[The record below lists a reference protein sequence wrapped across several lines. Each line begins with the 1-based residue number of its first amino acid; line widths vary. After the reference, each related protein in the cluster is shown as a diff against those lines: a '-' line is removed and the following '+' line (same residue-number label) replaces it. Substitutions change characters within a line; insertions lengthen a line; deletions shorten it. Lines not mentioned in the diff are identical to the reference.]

1 MMEQIIRTLI
11 GHIQS
16 SMPQLALVDEDY
28 GQLEYID
35 KEDVDTYPLVM
46 PAVLIDTPETSWTDT
61 ADGGQKGTCKVRV
74 RLIIDCYDDTHATSG
89 TLDRV
94 AERERMRHGLHRLLQ
109 GFRPDSD
116 GALVRTQS
124 RFYTWSHGIKVYEQT
139 YTTTTSEQVADAP
152 AVATAK
158 PVVHVRMADIRR

>member
-1 MMEQIIRTLI
+1 MEQIIRTLI

-89 TLDRV
+89 TSTL
-94 AERERMRHGLHRLLQ
+94 
-109 GFRPDSD
+109 P
-116 GALVRTQS
+116 VRTKLPPTMS
-124 RFYTWSHGIKVYEQT
+124 
-139 YTTTTSEQVADAP
+139 
-152 AVATAK
+152 ATASVS
-158 PVVHVRMADIRR
+158 PPRLWIRYIFPSGIPEV

>member
-61 ADGGQKGTCKVRV
+61 TDGAQKGTCTVRV
-74 RLIIDCYDDTHATSG
+74 RLILDCYDDTHATSG

-94 AERERMRHGLHRLLQ
+94 AGREQMRHGLHKLLQ
-109 GFRPDSD
+109 GFRPDAD

-124 RFYTWSHGIKVYEQT
+124 RFYTWNHGIKVYEQT
-139 YTTTTSEQVADAP
+139 YTTTTSEQVADTP
-152 AVATAK
+152 AVATAR
-158 PVVHVRMADIRR
+158 PVVQVRTLR

>member
-152 AVATAK
+152 AVATAR
-158 PVVHVRMADIRR
+158 PVVRFRTVR

>member
-1 MMEQIIRTLI
+1 MEQIIRTLI
-11 GHIQS
+11 ELIHS
-16 SMPQLALVDEDY
+16 AMPQLALVDEDY
-28 GQLEYID
+28 GQLEAID
-35 KEDVDTYPLVM
+35 KSDVDTYPLVM

-61 ADGGQKGTCKVRV
+61 TDGAQKGTCTVRV
-74 RLIIDCYDDTHATSG
+74 RLILDCYNDTHATSG

-94 AERERMRHGLHRLLQ
+94 AEREQMRHELHKLLQ
-109 GFRPDSD
+109 GFRPDGD

-124 RFYTWSHGIKVYEQT
+124 RFYTGNHGFKVYEQT

>member
-1 MMEQIIRTLI
+1 MEQIIRTLI
-11 GHIQS
+11 ELIHS
-16 SMPQLALVDEDY
+16 AMPQLELVDEDY
-28 GQLEYID
+28 GQLEAID
-35 KEDVDTYPLVM
+35 KSDVDTYPLVM

-61 ADGGQKGTCKVRV
+61 AGGAQKGTCTVRV
-74 RLIIDCYDDTHATSG
+74 RLILDCYDDTHATSG

-124 RFYTWSHGIKVYEQT
+124 RFYTWNHGIKVYEQT
-139 YTTTTSEQVADAP
+139 YTTTTSEQVADTP
-152 AVATAK
+152 AVATAR
-158 PVVHVRMADIRR
+158 PVVQVRTLR

>member
-89 TLDRV
+89 TSDRV

-124 RFYTWSHGIKVYEQT
+124 RFYTWNHGIKVYEQT
-139 YTTTTSEQVADAP
+139 YTTTTSETVADPP
-152 AVATAK
+152 AVARAR
-158 PVVHVRMADIRR
+158 PVVRFRTVR

>member
-94 AERERMRHGLHRLLQ
+94 AERERMRHGLHRGQ
-109 GFRPDSD
+109 
-116 GALVRTQS
+116 
-124 RFYTWSHGIKVYEQT
+124 
-139 YTTTTSEQVADAP
+139 
-152 AVATAK
+152 
-158 PVVHVRMADIRR
+158 

>member
-1 MMEQIIRTLI
+1 MEQIIRTLI
-11 GHIQS
+11 ELIHS
-16 SMPQLALVDEDY
+16 AMPQLELVDEDY
-28 GQLEYID
+28 GQLEAID
-35 KEDVDTYPLVM
+35 KNNVDTYPFVA

-61 ADGGQKGTCKVRV
+61 TDGAQKGTCTVRV
-74 RLIIDCYDDTHATSG
+74 RLILDCYDDTHATSG

-94 AERERMRHGLHRLLQ
+94 AGREQMRHELHKLLQ

-124 RFYTWSHGIKVYEQT
+124 RFYTGNHGFKVYEQT

>member
-89 TLDRV
+89 TSDRV
-94 AERERMRHGLHRLLQ
+94 AERERMRHWLHRLLQ

-124 RFYTWSHGIKVYEQT
+124 RFYTWSYGIKVYEQT
-139 YTTTTSEQVADAP
+139 YTTTTSETVADPP
-152 AVATAK
+152 AVATAR
-158 PVVHVRMADIRR
+158 PVVRFRTVR

>member
-16 SMPQLALVDEDY
+16 SMPQLSLVDEDY

-61 ADGGQKGTCKVRV
+61 ADG
-74 RLIIDCYDDTHATSG
+74 HA
-89 TLDRV
+89 
-94 AERERMRHGLHRLLQ
+94 
-109 GFRPDSD
+109 RPC
-116 GALVRTQS
+116 GRT
-124 RFYTWSHGIKVYEQT
+124 R
-139 YTTTTSEQVADAP
+139 ADAARAAQAASGFP
-152 AVATAK
+152 
-158 PVVHVRMADIRR
+158 PRRRRRARAHTVKILHMEPWH